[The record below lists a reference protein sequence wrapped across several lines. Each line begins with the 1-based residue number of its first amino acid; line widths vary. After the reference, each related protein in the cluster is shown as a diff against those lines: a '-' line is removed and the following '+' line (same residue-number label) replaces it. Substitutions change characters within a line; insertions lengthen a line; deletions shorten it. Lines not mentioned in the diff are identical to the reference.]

1 MKLLLSLPLSYKQT
15 IKADCFLYPINPQ
28 NKPWKD
34 LDYFS
39 LNLLIDTGAS
49 QTAITRRVLLK
60 MGYSAFKK
68 GATKKI
74 TAPPAGR
81 AGTGFAEFET
91 TNIARLSIA
100 REYAFTNLEVEV
112 LDWKD
117 TALHGVVGMDI
128 LSQFYIYSDKKT
140 LTIQT
145 QPFQFNASEVAEKD
159 QKIAELTERIK
170 HLENAQKSN

>member
-1 MKLLLSLPLSYKQT
+1 LKLLLSLPLSYKET
-15 IKADCFLYPINPQ
+15 TKVRCFLYPKNPP

-34 LDYFS
+34 VEYIP

-49 QTAITRRVLLK
+49 QTAITRRMLLK

-74 TAPPAGR
+74 TA
-81 AGTGFAEFET
+81 TGFAEFET

-112 LDWKD
+112 LDWKN

-145 QPFQFNASEVAEKD
+145 QPFQFNASEIAEKD
-159 QKIAELTERIK
+159 QKIADLTKQNAVLTNRIK
-170 HLENAQKSN
+170 QLETAQKSN